1 MAIRLYYEKKQS
13 LVGKTVYFA
22 QSIFKIKKSDRKMLT
37 RKHAPV
43 DDTVGEERLLV
54 GTPCLVTAQTPNA
67 ALIFV
72 TWQNISGVTFKGRLP
87 LRFFSDT
94 PPHCDMY
101 ARAKLDAADNTDLVP
116 YFDAPVQ
123 QLEVNS
129 HCLIKEWESAR
140 QACKSL
146 GMSLKPFARNLR
158 QGLFREG
165 GSYWQLV
172 EPHATIDDSKKP
184 YREKKRRRFLI
195 VRQCDADNK
204 MRPGT
209 TVRYVGHDWAHG
221 NTSINHGA
229 FGVIE
234 GRTPGHPNRFA
245 VRYPNNDES
254 VHCLAE
260 RLREVKHY
268 LR

>member
-22 QSIFKIKKSDRKMLT
+22 PSIFKIKKSDRKLLA

-43 DDTVGEERLLV
+43 DDTVGEERLLI
-54 GTPCLVTAQTPNA
+54 GTPCVVTAQTPNA

-94 PPHCDMY
+94 PPH
-101 ARAKLDAADNTDLVP
+101 
-116 YFDAPVQ
+116 
-123 QLEVNS
+123 
-129 HCLIKEWESAR
+129 
-140 QACKSL
+140 
-146 GMSLKPFARNLR
+146 
-158 QGLFREG
+158 
-165 GSYWQLV
+165 
-172 EPHATIDDSKKP
+172 ATIDDSKKP
-184 YREKKRRRFLI
+184 YREKKSRRFLI
-195 VRQCDADNK
+195 ARECDADNK

-260 RLREVKHY
+260 RLRQVKHY

>member
-1 MAIRLYYEKKQS
+1 MYYEKKAS

-22 QSIFKIKKSDRKMLT
+22 PSILKIKKSDRKMLT

-54 GTPCLVTAQTPNA
+54 GTPCRVTAQTPNA

-72 TWQNISGVTFKGRLP
+72 TWQNNSGVTFKGRLP
-87 LRFFSDT
+87 LRFFSDA
-94 PPHCDMY
+94 PPSNNEFTK
-101 ARAKLDAADNTDLVP
+101 AKT
-116 YFDAPVQ
+116 
-123 QLEVNS
+123 
-129 HCLIKEWESAR
+129 
-140 QACKSL
+140 
-146 GMSLKPFARNLR
+146 
-158 QGLFREG
+158 
-165 GSYWQLV
+165 
-172 EPHATIDDSKKP
+172 HATIDDSKKP
-184 YREKKRRRFLI
+184 YREKKSRRFLI
-195 VRQCDADNK
+195 LKQCDADNK

-209 TVRYVGHDWAHG
+209 TVRYVGHDWVHG